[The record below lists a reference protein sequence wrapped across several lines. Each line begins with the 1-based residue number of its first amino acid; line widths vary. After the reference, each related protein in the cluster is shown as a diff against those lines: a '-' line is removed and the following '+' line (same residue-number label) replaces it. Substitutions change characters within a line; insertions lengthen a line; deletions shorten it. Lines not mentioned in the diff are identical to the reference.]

1 MCTHVLGDPAGHAR
15 LDVAV
20 DMRISAGKVEPE
32 GDVAVPASSNVLE
45 RGAVVAGG
53 ATALQELLETVAD
66 DRIQQRLLAAEV
78 VVERRCPHPRPLGDL
93 PGRDRP
99 ARSLV
104 EQLGRGE
111 AQPGSGGEVL
121 PIGVCSSRHPYSI
134 AMIQPRVYRRYKLPP
149 IVVEG
154 AAQTSMPG

>member
-1 MCTHVLGDPAGHAR
+1 R

-32 GDVAVPASSNVLE
+32 GDVAVPASANVLE
-45 RGAVVAGG
+45 GVAVVAAG

-78 VVERRCPHPRPLGDL
+78 VGERGCPHPRPVGDL
-93 PGRDRP
+93 PGRARP

-111 AQPGSGGEVL
+111 QQPVAGGEVL
-121 PIGVCSSRHPYSI
+121 PIGVCSSSHRPYFI
-134 AMIQPRVYRRYKLPP
+134 AMRQPRVSRRYKP
-149 IVVEG
+149 
-154 AAQTSMPG
+154 